1 MSLRETAEADL
12 AGILEDDVNGF
23 GYPIILTSPDELVK
37 PLIGFSNDISL
48 LIDADTGLAISGR
61 SASVALRISS
71 LIAAGYTT
79 LPEAVQDSA
88 LKPWLVTFD
97 DINGNS
103 FTFKVQEGSPDR
115 AIGVIICKLE
125 IYGN

>member
-1 MSLRETAEADL
+1 MNLRDTAEADL
-12 AGILEDDVNGF
+12 AGILEDDANGF
-23 GYPIILTSPDELVK
+23 GYPITLTSPDGLAA

-48 LIDADTGLAISGR
+48 LIDPDTGLAISGR

-71 LIAAGYTT
+71 IVAAGYTT
-79 LPEAVQDSA
+79 LPEAIQVGT
-88 LKPWLVTFD
+88 LKPWLATFD

-103 FTFKVQEGSPDR
+103 FTFKVSEGNPDR
-115 AIGVIICKLE
+115 ALGIVTCRLE